1 MKRVVKNYNS
11 RIVTD
16 GLKYVVNGD
25 NSKLR
30 TYLLEEQKGF
40 CAYTETFLGRSDK
53 KDIDH
58 FDPTLK
64 GKESDNYN
72 NWFLVKSQWNS
83 EKSNKWIDFQP
94 VLQPTAIDFETRIVY
109 DNGDYILSNQ
119 NDIEAKNLMTLIK
132 LDDVGLATER
142 KNYINR
148 TKIEIKD
155 FGNAVDYF
163 KFRITID
170 INSIQFLRAIQEE
183 FGVNVLEMI

>member
-1 MKRVVKNYNS
+1 MKRVVKNNNS

-25 NSKLR
+25 NTKLR

-40 CAYTETFLGRSDK
+40 CVYTETFLGRSDK

-58 FDPTLK
+58 FNPTLK
-64 GKESDNYN
+64 GKATDNYH

-94 VLQPTAIDFETRIVY
+94 VLHPTAIDFETRIVY
-109 DNGDYILSNQ
+109 NDGDYILSNQ
-119 NDIEAKNLMTLIK
+119 NDIEAKNLMSLIK

-155 FGNAVDYF
+155 FGNAKDYF
-163 KFRITID
+163 QFRVNID
-170 INSIQFLRAIQEE
+170 INSIQFIRAIQEE